1 MKKTKYRLQ
10 VDLQCGGCGALMHL
24 DRDPFLPKPAKPGSA
39 AEGPAVALPRF
50 CARCGAGLERYCL
63 NCHKRAPMTYEEWW
77 PEDTECVRTYS
88 PAKRCPDCNSVLEAD
103 REEEE
108 GV

>member
-1 MKKTKYRLQ
+1 MKKTKYKLQ

-24 DRDPFLPKPAKPGSA
+24 DRDPFRGEKGKSA
-39 AEGPAVALPRF
+39 EPVLPRF

-63 NCHKRAPMTYEEWW
+63 RCQKRAPMTYEEWW

-88 PAKRCPDCNSVLEAD
+88 PAKRCPACNSVLEIES
-103 REEEE
+103 REDGEPE
-108 GV
+108 